1 VPVVT
6 GAHADY
12 WEAFRSLGIND
23 RIEGHGRL
31 MLSLS
36 NGVPAAAVA
45 AARA

>member
-12 WEAFRSLGIND
+12 WEAFRSVGIND

-36 NGVPAAAVA
+36 NGAAVTAAAH
-45 AARA
+45 R

>member
-1 VPVVT
+1 VVT

-12 WEAFRSLGIND
+12 WEAFRSVGIHD
-23 RIEGHGRL
+23 RIAGHGRL

-36 NGVPAAAVA
+36 EETAPAM

>member
-1 VPVVT
+1 VVT

-12 WEAFRSLGIND
+12 WEAFRSVGIRD

-36 NGVPAAAVA
+36 KGPAPAMAAPV
-45 AARA
+45 